1 LPNKIFG
8 KKIEHKDMHKF
19 IQDNKNKNFVEK
31 KTRNN
36 LLVTE
41 NSTQQ
46 IPSSFNHM
54 NHYKTLKNNEII
66 KISHGDKLNQN
77 RKFFSP
83 SPAFKNNMLFAT

>member
-1 LPNKIFG
+1 
-8 KKIEHKDMHKF
+8 MHKF
-19 IQDNKNKNFVEK
+19 IQDNKNKNFVDK

-54 NHYKTLKNNEII
+54 NHYKTLKNR
-66 KISHGDKLNQN
+66 
-77 RKFFSP
+77 RK
-83 SPAFKNNMLFAT
+83 